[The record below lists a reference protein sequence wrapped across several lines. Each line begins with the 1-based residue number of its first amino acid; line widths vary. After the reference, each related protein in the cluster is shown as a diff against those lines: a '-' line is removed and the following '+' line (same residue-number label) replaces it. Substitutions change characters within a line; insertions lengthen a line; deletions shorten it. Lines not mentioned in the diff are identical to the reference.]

1 MLLIIGLSVQ
11 WRYKTETI
19 AAASFRRGG
28 PGRQGAWVASTA
40 NTAANTDR
48 RIARSKRALRTALI
62 ELMEERGLDGVSVG
76 DLCARA
82 DLNRGTFYN
91 HFHDKDDLLTTL
103 EDEIIADLERIQEQ
117 MKGLTVMDL
126 LRYRARKKPLPFLV
140 DLFDYLREQGDFLHA
155 VTGPGGD
162 IRFAPRLRD
171 SVCANLIQT
180 ILHER
185 YRTDPTPFV
194 QYYVA
199 FFASAYLGVI
209 QHWIETGMRES
220 SEEMALIAMRLFFI
234 KPGESITL

>member
-1 MLLIIGLSVQ
+1 M
-11 WRYKTETI
+11 
-19 AAASFRRGG
+19 
-28 PGRQGAWVASTA
+28 ASTA

-103 EDEIIADLERIQEQ
+103 EDEVIADLERIQEQ
-117 MKGLTVMDL
+117 MKDLTVMDL